1 MKRFPLLSLLLFF
14 SFLFSNCSSDKKE
27 LPNTPEKVA
36 RQWQDWVDQNE
47 YQKAK
52 ELSTGNAIEW
62 ITWAEETI
70 KASGEEPTVLSPA
83 VFLSM
88 NCEEFEQKA
97 ICAYVMDDEG
107 YQLRDSFFLQK
118 VNGQWLVDI
127 PEEDLLEEDDIQEL
141 FDAIQKSKEE
151 TLSE

>member
-1 MKRFPLLSLLLFF
+1 MKRIPLLSLILFF
-14 SFLFSNCSSDKKE
+14 SLLLSNCSSDKKE

-36 RQWQDWVDQNE
+36 RQWQDWIDQNE

-62 ITWAEETI
+62 INWAEETI
-70 KASGEEPTVLSPA
+70 KASGEEPEVLSPA

-88 NCEEFEQKA
+88 KCEEFESKA
-97 ICAYVMDDEG
+97 ICDYIMDDEG
-107 YQLRDSFFLQK
+107 RQFRDSFFLK
-118 VNGQWLVDI
+118 NINGQWLVDI
-127 PEEDLLEEDDIQEL
+127 PEEDLLEDDDIQEL